1 MQASTVLFYND
12 DPVLMVRILRKVG
25 QAITK
30 ILESLDSERID
41 GGDWRDSRI
50 CNDNNNNKSRSD
62 SLISNLSDFRQIS
75 SLNNKMTSLY
85 YCHRS

>member
-30 ILESLDSERID
+30 IWESLDSERID

-50 CNDNNNNKSRSD
+50 CNDNNNNKSRSE
-62 SLISNLSDFRQIS
+62 SLSLNLSNFRQIS
-75 SLNNKMTSLY
+75 FLNNNND
-85 YCHRS
+85 

>member
-30 ILESLDSERID
+30 ILESLDRERID

-50 CNDNNNNKSRSD
+50 CNDNNNNKS
-62 SLISNLSDFRQIS
+62 SLIPNLSDFRQIS